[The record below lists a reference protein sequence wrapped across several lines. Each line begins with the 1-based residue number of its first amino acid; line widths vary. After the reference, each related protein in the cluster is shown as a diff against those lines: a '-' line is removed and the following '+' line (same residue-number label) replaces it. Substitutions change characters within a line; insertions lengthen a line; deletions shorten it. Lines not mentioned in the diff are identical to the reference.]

1 MILPVLVSGR
11 KKRKRKEV
19 IFHGVVTDGFTR
31 HWAKGDLPVVF
42 MGKAE
47 HSPLGI
53 RVVPFRHWIQMQ
65 AKQAHL
71 FLLASLCL
79 FRPARVRLDV
89 SKTDRPQSLKQ
100 TWFAASGTF
109 CSLQLPHSV
118 PPANL

>member
-1 MILPVLVSGR
+1 MECVKCFKDLEFHDSASSGFW
-11 KKRKRKEV
+11 KEEKKRKEV
-19 IFHGVVTDGFTR
+19 IFHGVVTDADGFTR

-71 FLLASLCL
+71 FLLASSCL
-79 FRPARVRLDV
+79 FRSAR
-89 SKTDRPQSLKQ
+89 SQ
-100 TWFAASGTF
+100 TRCFKD
-109 CSLQLPHSV
+109 
-118 PPANL
+118 